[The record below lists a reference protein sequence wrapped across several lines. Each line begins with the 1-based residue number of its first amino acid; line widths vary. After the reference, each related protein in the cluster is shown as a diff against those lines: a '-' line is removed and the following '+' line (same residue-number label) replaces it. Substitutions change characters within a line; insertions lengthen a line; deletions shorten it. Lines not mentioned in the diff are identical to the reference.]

1 MCMVAQKKQ
10 GFGAHTEFRV
20 SQESLHFWN
29 GAFVA
34 RRRENGDG
42 LLSDFWSGMTQQSAY
57 RRMRSSLL
65 FHFKKGQRVKNFFRI
80 GSGKIDGQEIGGR
93 PVQHWRAGLLHI
105 QAMLANAFPQGSDI
119 LSPDDRNCHEPGAGQ
134 QQHDPTDLTR
144 RPAPGSWQF
153 LSSGDNMSLP

>member
-34 RRRENGDG
+34 RRRENGHG

-65 FHFKKGQRVKNFFRI
+65 FHFKKGHRVKNFFRI
-80 GSGKIDGQEIGGR
+80 GCGKIDAQKNRRRHVED
-93 PVQHWRAGLLHI
+93 W
-105 QAMLANAFPQGSDI
+105 
-119 LSPDDRNCHEPGAGQ
+119 CH
-134 QQHDPTDLTR
+134 
-144 RPAPGSWQF
+144 
-153 LSSGDNMSLP
+153 SLFHTTPM